1 MAPLSRLARMQQ
13 DVRRGAARAAATP
26 RPKPVLEARPAAPS
40 RPVAPPAPQPVLS
53 QDYIQFLLN
62 KVEDSGLESLTPNE
76 VALLSRSF
84 EKTAQAAPAPSAI
97 DDVQIEAPDF
107 DGNLAASG
115 LELDPP
121 PSAGGKD
128 NLRPKKAKG
137 PTQLER
143 LANEINNIA
152 GSARTGEAIAPRQ
165 VRSTWSKVSALSS
178 EDFENLVLAMG
189 NEDAALA
196 KLERVQDIAGDAA
209 RDPNSIAAAAIDRAR
224 QAREGTMRAQGSN
237 SPEFAT
243 DRLTAADMPTA
254 ADTARAVERER
265 VLALDD
271 RRAAPGLPREER
283 LAMAGLDPTN
293 DQAARKLPLWLKG
306 RDRPISLEGRSQ
318 GSRAG
323 QATSSDKANIQQA
336 EELKAAISQADADLR
351 TAQYELR
358 LAQISRT
365 SGRGSATDAD
375 IQAMYDNL
383 ASAQGTYRAL
393 LDMEDELFSPRL
405 IDSATGQPLRDASGK
420 IRRVPAEMLDD
431 PSLVPKGLRVE
442 RGVRGQTDS
451 WLNRAGQA
459 ETYDDLIITAAGA
472 RPRAQRGLNR
482 SSDQLTAGENASLA
496 DEALDEFGD
505 DAIEFLPEQQE
516 VLELVDDYYGKPR
529 KVRGR
534 PLPSRQRDALR
545 RLFIDTHGG
554 KNPIEMAGSA
564 EAAVDEALSKNRVFR
579 PGTANY
585 DMARENLI
593 KAVQDEFGGDG
604 PTVITKQEADARP
617 APLSSEPESVEG
629 TTQDLSAVP
638 ALDGRANTAGE
649 PPAPPARPDF
659 SQPAMSPLQTASPAA
674 GYVPEPTPFSNDPNA
689 APVWQ
694 DKSVRRSTATAP
706 VPNAPQASAT
716 ARRRAAGA
724 AARQQ
729 VAPSEPIGPPTAEE
743 AKLAASAVD
752 LGDSSPIPEKPSS
765 APVADS
771 KPAAGKKL
779 TAEEI
784 EAEADRVFKDTLAQE
799 QEAGAPLKQARATAN
814 AARLRT
820 KKELQGLNP
829 SDPIPEKTAAA
840 KPQPTPAAG
849 KADDVVDSK
858 PVDAQDGSKK
868 NPKADTEKPKDS
880 KDTKSKD
887 GTDAKKADDKAN
899 PEKAPPKKSR
909 LPYYLT
915 GGAILA
921 GVTAAN
927 MGRGGSGTAVA
938 GGGSVPLVP
947 GGGVNPEAAMA
958 EEDAI
963 NRALERLRGSRASA
977 GGGTSQVLQNWT
989 GWR

>member
-13 DVRRGAARAAATP
+13 DVRKGAARAAGAP

-84 EKTAQAAPAPSAI
+84 EKTTQAAPAPSAI

-107 DGNLAASG
+107 DGNLAASE

-152 GSARTGEAIAPRQ
+152 GSERTGEAIAPRQ

-178 EDFENLVLAMG
+178 EDFANLVREMG

-224 QAREGTMRAQGSN
+224 QAREGTMRAPGSN

-271 RRAAPGLPREER
+271 RRAAPGLPRAER
-283 LAMAGLDPTN
+283 LARAGLDPE
-293 DQAARKLPLWLKG
+293 DAQAARKLPFFFKG
-306 RDRPISLEGRSQ
+306 SDRPIALESRSQ
-318 GSRAG
+318 GNRAG

-336 EELKAAISQADADLR
+336 EELEAAISQADADLR

-383 ASAQGTYRAL
+383 ARAQGTYRAL
-393 LDMEDELFSPRL
+393 LDMEDELFPPRL
-405 IDSATGQPLRDASGK
+405 IDSATGQPLRDDSGK
-420 IRRVPAEMLDD
+420 IRRVPFIPYGL
-431 PSLVPKGLRVE
+431 KGLRVE

-459 ETYDDLIITAAGA
+459 ETYDDLLITAAGA

-545 RLFIDTHGG
+545 RLFIDTRGG

-604 PTVITKQEADARP
+604 PTVLTKQEADARP

-629 TTQDLSAVP
+629 MAQDPSAVP

-649 PPAPPARPDF
+649 PLAPPARPDL
-659 SQPAMSPLQTASPAA
+659 SQPAMSPLQTPSPAA
-674 GYVPEPTPFSNDPNA
+674 GYVPEPSQFSSDPNA

-729 VAPSEPIGPPTAEE
+729 VDPSNPIGPPTAEE
-743 AKLAASAVD
+743 AKLAASSVD
-752 LGDSSPIPEKPSS
+752 LGGSSPIPEKPAAAAGSQRVALS
-765 APVADS
+765 ATEIKRQVNDAIDDAYRTAIDEGMSEADARAAAQQTGQKVRSELLEANKLADS
-771 KPAAGKKL
+771 TPIGDASGSPAA
-779 TAEEI
+779 
-784 EAEADRVFKDTLAQE
+784 
-799 QEAGAPLKQARATAN
+799 AT
-814 AARLRT
+814 
-820 KKELQGLNP
+820 
-829 SDPIPEKTAAA
+829 
-840 KPQPTPAAG
+840 PQPAPAAG

-858 PVDAQDGSKK
+858 PVDAPAGTKK
-868 NPKADTEKPKDS
+868 NPKADAEKPKDG
-880 KDTKSKD
+880 KDTKPKD

-899 PEKAPPKKSR
+899 PEKAPPAKGR
-909 LPYYLT
+909 IPYFRTALGIGGVLG
-915 GGAILA
+915 GGALLS
-921 GVTAAN
+921 N
-927 MGRGGSGTAVA
+927 MGGGGGTAVA
-938 GGGSVPLVP
+938 GGGSMPLVP
-947 GGGVNPEAAMA
+947 GGGVDSEAAMA

-963 NRALERLRGSRASA
+963 NRALERLRGSRKGSDSP
-977 GGGTSQVLQNWT
+977 TYQTVQNWT
-989 GWR
+989 VWR